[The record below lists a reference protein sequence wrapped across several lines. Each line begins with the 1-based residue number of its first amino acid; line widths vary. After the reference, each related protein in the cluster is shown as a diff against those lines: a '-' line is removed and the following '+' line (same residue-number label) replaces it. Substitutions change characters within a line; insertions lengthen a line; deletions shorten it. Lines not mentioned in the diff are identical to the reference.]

1 MRSSGGISD
10 EHSESTGEHEPA
22 LPAAVR
28 VSLPAPTSSRGPAP
42 TYSRAQVAAAAIR
55 IADEQGIEAVSM
67 RKVAAALGTGPMSL
81 YRYVDNKEALCELM
95 LDHMFGETELPEP
108 TGDWRVDLAEVAR
121 SLRRSQLRH
130 PWLARIAAG
139 RPAMGPNMLEI
150 FEYGMSVLD
159 RLGLDI
165 ADMLEIFSLVSS
177 WVGGFVQEEVAELAA
192 RRDRG
197 MDEREWRRGMA
208 RHLETLTGGGD
219 YPYLARVMRA
229 GADRDF
235 DTRFERG
242 LDRIIAG
249 IGATLPPTAD

>member
-1 MRSSGGISD
+1 MRSSGGNSD
-10 EHSESTGEHEPA
+10 DTSDSTRDAPPA
-22 LPAAVR
+22 LPLSVR
-28 VSLPAPTSSRGPAP
+28 VSLPAPTSSRGPVP
-42 TYSRAQVAAAAIR
+42 TYSRAQVAAAAIG
-55 IADEQGIEAVSM
+55 IADEFGIEAVSM
-67 RKVAAALGTGPMSL
+67 RRVAAALGTGPMSL

-121 SLRRSQLRH
+121 SLRRAQLSH

-150 FEYGMSVLD
+150 FEYGMSILD
-159 RLGLDI
+159 RLGLDTP
-165 ADMLEIFSLVSS
+165 DMLEIFALVSS
-177 WVGGFVQEEVAELAA
+177 WVGGFVQEEIAEQAA

-197 MDEREWRRGMA
+197 MDEAQWRHGMA
-208 RHLETLTGGGD
+208 RHLETLIGSGD
-219 YPYLARVMRA
+219 YPYLARVARA

-242 LDRIIAG
+242 LDRILAG
-249 IGATLPPTAD
+249 IEATLPG